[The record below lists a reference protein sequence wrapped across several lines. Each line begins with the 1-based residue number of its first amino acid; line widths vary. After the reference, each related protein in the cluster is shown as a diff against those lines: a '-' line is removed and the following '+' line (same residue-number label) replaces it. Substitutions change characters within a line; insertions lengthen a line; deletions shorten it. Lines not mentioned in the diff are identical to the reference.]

1 MLTTTHSHAWVDE
14 APVAVTV
21 CDKDGIIIEMNEKA
35 KQTFGKDRDY
45 VGTNVL
51 DCHPEP
57 ARTRL
62 AELLATGR
70 TNAYTIEKAGKK
82 KLIYQMP
89 WFDGGEFAGLVE
101 LSMEIPVTM
110 PHFVRQQ

>member
-1 MLTTTHSHAWVDE
+1 MHQHNWVKE

-21 CDKDGIIIEMNEKA
+21 CDRTGTIVEMNEKA
-35 KQTFGKDRDY
+35 KQTFGADKDY
-45 VGTNVL
+45 VGTSVL

-57 ARTRL
+57 ARKKL
-62 AELLATGR
+62 AEMLESGR

-89 WFDGGEFAGLVE
+89 WYAEGRLAGLVE
-101 LSMEIPVTM
+101 LSMEIPATL
-110 PHFVRQQ
+110 PHFVRKP

>member
-1 MLTTTHSHAWVDE
+1 MTNNDWTRESPIAI
-14 APVAVTV
+14 TV
-21 CDKDGIIIEMNEKA
+21 CDRKGIILEMNAAAERS
-35 KQTFGKDRDY
+35 FGTRRML
-45 VGTNVL
+45 VGSNAL

-57 ARTRL
+57 ARAKL

-89 WFDGGEFAGLVE
+89 WYEKGEIAGLVE
-101 LSMEIPVTM
+101 LSMEIPAAL
-110 PHFVRQQ
+110 PHFVRKP